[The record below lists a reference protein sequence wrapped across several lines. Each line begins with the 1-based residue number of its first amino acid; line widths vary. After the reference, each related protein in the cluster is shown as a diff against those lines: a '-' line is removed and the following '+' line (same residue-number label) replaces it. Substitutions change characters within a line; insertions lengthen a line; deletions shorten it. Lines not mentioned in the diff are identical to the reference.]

1 MATVCPGMSGHAPI
15 DMVVRTFSGEERG
28 PCLTIPANGGSRPE
42 SGKTEVMTSEPD
54 AADLVLVDARQV
66 IERTLWASGIT
77 GDKCAQLAL
86 RITGTLT
93 EEGFSITR
101 THND

>member
-1 MATVCPGMSGHAPI
+1 
-15 DMVVRTFSGEERG
+15 
-28 PCLTIPANGGSRPE
+28 
-42 SGKTEVMTSEPD
+42 MTSEPD